1 MQSISD
7 QIEGGKKLAAS
18 LAGIYLFD
26 GARARKDYPL
36 NKMCM
41 SLVKPDN
48 RKAFEADELA
58 YCQSYGLNSETIGLV
73 RSRDWI
79 GMVRA
84 GGNIYY
90 VYKLAAIDHVS
101 MQHVGAQQN
110 GMTLEQLSRPSQP
123 VTCRRS
129 AWL

>member
-7 QIEGGKKLAAS
+7 QIDEDKRLAAS
-18 LAGIYLFD
+18 LEGTYLFD
-26 GARARKDYPL
+26 GARARKNYPL

-41 SLVKPDN
+41 SLVRSDN
-48 RKAFEADELA
+48 RKAFEADELV
-58 YCQSYGLNSETIGLV
+58 YCQSYGLDPGTIELV
-73 RSRDWI
+73 KSRDWI
-79 GMVRA
+79 GMIKA

-110 GMTLEQLSRPSQP
+110 GMTLEQF
-123 VTCRRS
+123 RS
-129 AWL
+129 KLNAHRG